1 MRIIAIDPGYEKVG
15 VAVLEKKDGK
25 REEVLYSDCLRTSPK
40 MRHSDRVS
48 SIGGEIKKI
57 IDIYKPEKMA
67 IESLF
72 FSTNQKTVMLV
83 SEARGAIIYEGS
95 KNGLEIEE
103 FTPLQVKIAV
113 TGYGRSE
120 KKQVISMVEKLVSI
134 NKKIKHDDEYDAIAV
149 GLTCFACQNSK
160 QQK

>member
-1 MRIIAIDPGYEKVG
+1 MKIIAIDPGYEKVG
-15 VAVLEKKDGK
+15 VAVLEKNNGK

-40 MRHSDRVS
+40 MSHGDRVS
-48 SIGGEIKKI
+48 FIGSKIKKI
-57 IDIYKPEKMA
+57 IDTYKPEKMA

-83 SEARGAIIYEGS
+83 SEARGVIIYEGS
-95 KNGLEIEE
+95 KSGLEIIE

-120 KKQVISMVEKLVSI
+120 KKQVISMVEKLVLI
-134 NKKIKHDDEYDAIAV
+134 NKNVKYDDEYDAIAV
-149 GLTCFACQNSK
+149 GLTCFACKNSK
-160 QQK
+160 NQR

>member
-1 MRIIAIDPGYEKVG
+1 MKIIAIDPGYERVG
-15 VAVLEKKDGK
+15 VAILEKKDGK

-40 MRHSDRVS
+40 MHHSDRIS
-48 SIGGEIKKI
+48 SIGSEIKKI
-57 IDIYKPEKMA
+57 IATYKPEKMA

-72 FSTNQKTVMLV
+72 FSTNQKTIMLV
-83 SEARGAIIYEGS
+83 SEARGAIIYEGAR
-95 KNGLEIEE
+95 NGLEIKE

-134 NKKIKHDDEYDAIAV
+134 NKKIKYDDEYDAIAV
-149 GLTCFACQNSK
+149 GLTYFACHNSK
-160 QQK
+160 K

>member
-1 MRIIAIDPGYEKVG
+1 MKIIAIDPGYEKVG

-25 REEVLYSDCLRTSPK
+25 KEEVLYSDCLRTSPK
-40 MRHSDRVS
+40 MRHNDRVS
-48 SIGGEIKKI
+48 SIGSEIKKI

-95 KNGLEIEE
+95 KNGLEIIE

-149 GLTCFACQNSK
+149 GLTCFACRK
-160 QQK
+160 FKV

>member
-1 MRIIAIDPGYEKVG
+1 MIIIAIDPGYEKVG
-15 VAVLEKKDGK
+15 VAVLEKKDGR
-25 REEVLYSDCLRTSPK
+25 REEVLYSDCLRTFPK
-40 MRHSDRVS
+40 MPHSERVS
-48 SIGGEIKKI
+48 CICNEIKKI
-57 IDIYKPEKMA
+57 IDLYKPKKMA

-120 KKQVISMVEKLVSI
+120 KKQVISMVEKLIFV

-149 GLTCFACQNSK
+149 GLTCFASQNSK
-160 QQK
+160 Y

>member
-1 MRIIAIDPGYEKVG
+1 MKIIAIDPGYEKVG
-15 VAVLEKKDGK
+15 VAVLEKRDDK

-40 MRHSDRVS
+40 MRHSERVS

-95 KNGLEIEE
+95 KNGLEIIE

>member
-1 MRIIAIDPGYEKVG
+1 MKIIAIDPGYEKVG

-25 REEVLYSDCLRTSPK
+25 REEVLYSNCLRTSSK
-40 MRHSDRVS
+40 MRHSDRVA
-48 SIGGEIKKI
+48 SIGIEIKKI
-57 IDIYKPEKMA
+57 IDVYKPEKMA
-67 IESLF
+67 IENLF

-95 KNGLEIEE
+95 RSGLEIME

-120 KKQVISMVEKLVSI
+120 KKQVISMVEKLVLV
-134 NKKIKHDDEYDAIAV
+134 NKKIKYDDEYDAIAV
-149 GLTCFACQNSK
+149 GLTCFAFQNSK
-160 QQK
+160 KKK

>member
-1 MRIIAIDPGYEKVG
+1 M
-15 VAVLEKKDGK
+15 
-25 REEVLYSDCLRTSPK
+25 YSDCILTSANVPFDARLSFVASECERLIQK
-40 MRHSDRVS
+40 F
-48 SIGGEIKKI
+48 
-57 IDIYKPEKMA
+57 KPDALAMER
-67 IESLF
+67 LF
-72 FSTNQKTVMLV
+72 FTSNQKTAMLV

-95 KNGLEIEE
+95 KNGLKIEE

-134 NKKIKHDDEYDAIAV
+134 NKKIKRDDEYDAIAV

-160 QQK
+160 H